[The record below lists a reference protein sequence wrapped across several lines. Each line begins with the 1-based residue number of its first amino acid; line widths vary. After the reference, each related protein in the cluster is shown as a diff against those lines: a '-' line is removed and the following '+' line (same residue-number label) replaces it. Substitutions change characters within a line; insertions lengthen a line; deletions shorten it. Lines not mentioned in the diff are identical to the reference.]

1 MKTTKDI
8 DNWIRSEVEK
18 EYIQIPPFVIDSA
31 RRTNTIDL
39 IYNHIST
46 RTGINTDTI
55 KEVLSDQPL
64 HAYQTSNPT
73 EDIFSGKYEVEI
85 TDELIQ
91 QVQREQNMT
100 PEDVQWL
107 RDAREMGGKWN
118 TKRKSIMFPPEWTF
132 DD

>member
-8 DNWIRSEVEK
+8 DNRIQAIVVR
-18 EYIQIPPFVIDSA
+18 EYMQIPTFVIHNA

-46 RTGINTDTI
+46 QTGVNTDTI
-55 KEVLSDQPL
+55 KEILSDQPL
-64 HAYQTSNPT
+64 SVIRNEVH
-73 EDIFSGKYEVEI
+73 DIFSGEYEVEI